1 MYRVSDLSNKY
12 AYDFSLKKSL
22 VKIFSP
28 ELDRNDPHQI
38 TAFINQ
44 FVIAH
49 EWEWNELTLYA
60 CQRLELLIQEK
71 LPKEITNKKEV
82 YKWLVRNWRK

>member
-44 FVIAH
+44 FVTAH

-82 YKWLVRNWRK
+82 CKWLVRNWRK